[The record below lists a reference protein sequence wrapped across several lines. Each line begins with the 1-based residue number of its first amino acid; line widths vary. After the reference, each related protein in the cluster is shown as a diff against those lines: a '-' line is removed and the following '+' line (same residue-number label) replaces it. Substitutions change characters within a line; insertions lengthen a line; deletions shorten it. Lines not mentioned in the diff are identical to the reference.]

1 MQAIAFE
8 WWFRPV
14 SMQDRLGEQSA
25 VVCMLLKRRPP
36 AARRSRLGVRIGE
49 LKQPRCPNPVS
60 SRTMN
65 STLGDPGFARSG
77 FGQAGD
83 DSPIVRPIT
92 PGNAVPGSYSLIA
105 IGRPPWLPVGGDQDG
120 SGRGAARCDGG

>member
-8 WWFRPV
+8 WWLRPV
-14 SMQDRLGEQSA
+14 SMHDRLGEQSA

-36 AARRSRLGVRIGE
+36 AASLSRFGVRMGE
-49 LKQPRCPNPVS
+49 PKQLRCPNPVS

-77 FGQAGD
+77 RGHAGD

-92 PGNAVPGSYSLIA
+92 PGNALPGSYSLIA
-105 IGRPPWLPVGGDQDG
+105 IAALPVGGRQGG
-120 SGRGAARCDGG
+120 SGAPSGSMRR